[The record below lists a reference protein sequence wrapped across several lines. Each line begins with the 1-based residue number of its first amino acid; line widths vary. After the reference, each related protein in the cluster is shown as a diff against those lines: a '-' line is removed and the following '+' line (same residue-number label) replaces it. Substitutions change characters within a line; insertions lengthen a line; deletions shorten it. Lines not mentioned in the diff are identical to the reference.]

1 MNRKI
6 RMKSQIEIFKDS
18 DFKIEVSKFE
28 TDFIFLILRLIW
40 IKNQYIGNQPVSKF
54 CYFPAFGMD

>member
-1 MNRKI
+1 MNGKI
-6 RMKSQIEIFKDS
+6 RMKSQIEKFKDS

-28 TDFIFLILRLIW
+28 RLIFLILRLIW